1 MIWVVGGEVNVTC
14 KMAFALIQVIN
25 QEGLEQGEQTS
36 GTPCDRFTCLQWN
49 VEENYVAA
57 FLGELNTEA

>member
-1 MIWVVGGEVNVTC
+1 MIWVVGGEVSVTC
-14 KMAFALIQVIN
+14 RMAFALIQVIN

-36 GTPCDRFTCLQWN
+36 CTPCDRFTCLQWN